1 MKGLFT
7 TVITAFAAV
16 AALLFAAHS
25 FAQGPDRDWEKE
37 LAHAGKDMKTFLKY
51 QPTDGASHG
60 GQVRKTMTDGI

>member
-25 FAQGPDRDWEKE
+25 FAQGPDRDWEKD
-37 LAHAGKDMKTFLKY
+37 LANTSKDMKAFLKY

-60 GQVRKTMTDGI
+60 GQVRKNMTDGL